1 MDSFK
6 IYKEQLLNNYIS
18 GIDDL
23 SNVNYNQMKLELKN
37 ILGEEPAI
45 KINYIKEKGINENN
59 GETIEYEKME
69 SITILFTIETNGRLN
84 VVSKEYLL

>member
-45 KINYIKEKGINENN
+45 KINYINEKGINENN
-59 GETIEYEKME
+59 GEPIIYEKME
-69 SITILFTIETNGRLN
+69 SITIIFTIETNGRLN